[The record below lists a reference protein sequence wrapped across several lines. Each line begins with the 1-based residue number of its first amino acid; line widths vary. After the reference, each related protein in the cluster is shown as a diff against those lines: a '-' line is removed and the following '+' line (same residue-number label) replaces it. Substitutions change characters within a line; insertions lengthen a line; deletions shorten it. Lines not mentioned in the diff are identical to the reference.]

1 MKIAKSENTSE
12 AEEEEEEE
20 MTVTCYRSFAQP

>member
-12 AEEEEEEE
+12 AVEEEEEE

>member
-12 AEEEEEEE
+12 AEEEEE